1 MYYVCHVGHAHARP
15 ASPPLPPPTA
25 DTDSRMQREERC
37 AGRVVHLHV
46 ENFIT
51 QP

>member
-1 MYYVCHVGHAHARP
+1 MLAMPMRAPRHPR
-15 ASPPLPPPTA
+15 PPPTA

-37 AGRVVHLHV
+37 AGRVVHLH